1 MNIDDRLKALARQ
14 GHGDSP
20 PAVDVA
26 DRIVQILT
34 TSPHMVVLLER
45 LWMWMAGLSC
55 AAAVAVLV
63 VAVPFYDLWNDPFL
77 EVMETISWVIQ

>member
-1 MNIDDRLKALARQ
+1 MNIDDRLNALARQ
-14 GHGDSP
+14 GRSDSP

-26 DRIVQILT
+26 DRVVQILT
-34 TSPHMVVLLER
+34 TSPHMVVLPER